1 MTFPGFIWKNSMRN
15 KRRTVFTVLSVALTL
30 FVLSTL
36 ITFINELDRRLD
48 ETDASRL
55 VTRNAVIWIYPIP
68 LRNQQQIAKVPGVV
82 ATAPLTYYGG
92 VYKDRASTDFAQFST
107 DPESFF
113 GVFPEVKLP
122 ADQQEAFKRE
132 RVAAIV
138 GRQKAEKHGWKIG
151 DHIKLQG
158 AVIPVDVELV
168 VRGIFSGSA
177 NDESNVYFH
186 QAYLDAAAEEQLG
199 VTGGIGGVLTY
210 YTRVDSPQSVS
221 RVAQDID
228 ALFANTDK
236 ATRTETE
243 KAFQAGFVSLLGN
256 IKYLIAVISS
266 LIIFTIL
273 LVTANTMAM
282 SVRERTREIAV
293 QKALGFRRSK
303 ILRLLMSEGVF
314 ITLLGGLLGCLGARF
329 IFGSLDITAYT
340 QGRFQQLDVTWGIIA
355 FGLFISLLLGLAST
369 GLPAYRV
376 ARLTVADGLR
386 NIG

>member
-1 MTFPGFIWKNSMRN
+1 MRN
-15 KRRTVFTVLSVALTL
+15 KRRTIFTVLSVALTL

-36 ITFINELDRRLD
+36 ITFINELDRRLA
-48 ETDASRL
+48 ETNASRL

-68 LRNQQQIAKVPGVV
+68 VRDQQQIAKVPGVV
-82 ATAPLTYYGG
+82 ATTPLTFYGG
-92 VYKDRASTDFAQFST
+92 IYKDRANTDFAQFST
-107 DPESFF
+107 DPKSFF
-113 GVFPEVKLP
+113 EVFPEIQLP

-151 DHIKLQG
+151 DRIKFQG
-158 AVIPVDVELV
+158 AVIPVDLELV

-186 QAYLDAAAEEQLG
+186 HDYLDEAAVQQRG
-199 VTGGIGGVLTY
+199 VTSGIGGVLTFY
-210 YTRVDSPQSVS
+210 SRVDSPQSVP

-243 KAFQAGFVSLLGN
+243 KAFQTGFVSLLGN
-256 IKYLIAVISS
+256 IKYLIAIISS

-303 ILRLLMSEGVF
+303 VLLLLMSEGVL
-314 ITLLGGLLGCLGARF
+314 ITLLGGLLGCLAARF
-329 IFGSLDITAYT
+329 IFGSVDIAGYT
-340 QGRFQQLDVTWGIIA
+340 MGRFQELDVTWGIIA
-355 FGLFISLLLGLAST
+355 FGLVISCLLGLAST
-369 GLPAYRV
+369 GLSAYRV
-376 ARLTVADGLR
+376 SRLTVADGLR